1 MRKLNVLGIISTIV
15 AYTIL
20 SGCSNST
27 DAIIEEAK
35 DNKYAEIDDY
45 YFEQYVEELD
55 GSYAI
60 LGHSM
65 EEDVIVC
72 YERFD
77 EPYSSLLKII
87 DAHALFIQKGM
98 WEHGYDDVTVYVEFC
113 RANGERFALL
123 TVTSDDYKIE
133 EVK

>member
-1 MRKLNVLGIISTIV
+1 MMFMKKLLS
-15 AYTIL
+15 AIL
-20 SGCSNST
+20 LCGLLVGCGNSV
-27 DAIIEEAK
+27 DSIIEDAK
-35 DNKYAEIDDY
+35 NNRYAEIDDY
-45 YFEQYVEELD
+45 YFEQYVNELD
-55 GSYAI
+55 VSYAI
-60 LGHSM
+60 LGYSM

-87 DAHALFIQKGM
+87 DAHALFVQKGM
-98 WEHGYDDVTVYVEFC
+98 WEHGYDNVTVYVEFC

-123 TVTSDDYKIE
+123 TVTSDGYEIE